1 MQNVLTGIM
10 SALMAC
16 TGGAILIINGANNA
30 GYTQPELISWLF
42 AVYFLG
48 GILNLMLSVFYRIPF
63 GGAHSI
69 TAAAFLSTV
78 TAHFSLFELAGS
90 YIMGGI
96 LVALFGLTG
105 LFSKV
110 LKFIPK
116 PLMDAMLAGVIL
128 NYVVKIVPAFNEI
141 PFIGGMAI
149 LGFFIAPKI
158 SKSFPPVLG
167 VLLFGVIGLIIGYD
181 FPKIEHVEF
190 SLPQWV
196 TPSFTIQGFLSTAI
210 PIAVLILTNDLA
222 VALTALKKNGFSPPI
237 NKTIALSGLGSA
249 IAGLFGGHAVNVGG
263 MMSALCSSAEAG
275 PKERRYIA
283 GIVSGSLVALF
294 GIFAWKVVAII
305 HVLPLPFI
313 VLITGFSLFGV
324 LLNSLQSAFSDSSY
338 RYSVLF
344 TFAIAIS
351 NIAFLGISAPVWSL
365 LVGVIAVKFLG
376 ERNSGEP
383 HSSVDIT
390 LKEQK

>member
-48 GILNLMLSVFYRIPF
+48 GILNLMLSVVYRIPF

-78 TAHFSLFELAGS
+78 AAHFSLFELAGS

-128 NYVVKIVPAFNEI
+128 NYVVKIVPAFKEM
-141 PFIGGMAI
+141 PFVGGMAI

-237 NKTIALSGLGSA
+237 NKTIALSWFGLYYCRIIWRTCCERWWNDECSMQQRGSR
-249 IAGLFGGHAVNVGG
+249 
-263 MMSALCSSAEAG
+263 S
-275 PKERRYIA
+275 
-283 GIVSGSLVALF
+283 
-294 GIFAWKVVAII
+294 
-305 HVLPLPFI
+305 
-313 VLITGFSLFGV
+313 
-324 LLNSLQSAFSDSSY
+324 
-338 RYSVLF
+338 
-344 TFAIAIS
+344 
-351 NIAFLGISAPVWSL
+351 
-365 LVGVIAVKFLG
+365 
-376 ERNSGEP
+376 
-383 HSSVDIT
+383 
-390 LKEQK
+390 